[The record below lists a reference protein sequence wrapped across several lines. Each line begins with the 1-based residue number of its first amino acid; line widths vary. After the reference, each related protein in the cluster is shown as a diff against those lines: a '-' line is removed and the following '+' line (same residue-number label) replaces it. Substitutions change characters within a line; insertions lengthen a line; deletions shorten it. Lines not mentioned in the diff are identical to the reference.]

1 MSGRI
6 ILLLTKIIRQDAGTT
21 TESAAVMAFTLI
33 DPITNPFLLPFD
45 GRLSMRALSTSPVD
59 KDGAL
64 PKDELKERLQVQ
76 VEALHDLQRKLFADK
91 RFSVLLIFQ
100 ALDAAGKDS
109 TIRHV
114 MTGVNPAGVSET
126 SFGRPTSTELD
137 QDFLWRAVAALPA
150 KGKIGIFNRSYYEEV
165 LTVRVNQELLLPQ
178 RVPGVSEHPDG
189 TVEVDVQFWE
199 DRFTAIA
206 AHEQYLAR
214 QGVLVLKF
222 FLNVSREEQKQR
234 LLSRIDKARKNWKF
248 EAGDLDT
255 RDQWPAY
262 EAAYEDVFSR
272 TAKPWA
278 PWYAIPA
285 DSKPYMRL
293 KVAETIVAAMERLN
307 PSWPELDDV
316 EKAGLEA
323 ARTRLTSED

>member
-1 MSGRI
+1 
-6 ILLLTKIIRQDAGTT
+6 
-21 TESAAVMAFTLI
+21 MAFTLI
-33 DPITNPFLLPFD
+33 DSIDNGFRLPFD
-45 GRLSMRALSTSPVD
+45 GRVSMRALSTSPVD
-59 KDGAL
+59 EDSAL
-64 PKDELKERLQVQ
+64 SKDELKERLQEKVD
-76 VEALHDLQRKLFADK
+76 ALSELQRKLFADK

-126 SFGRPTSTELD
+126 SFGRPSTGELD
-137 QDFLWRAVAALPA
+137 QGFLWRTNAALPA

-165 LTVRVNQELLLPQ
+165 LTTRVNPELLVPQ
-178 RVPGVSEHPDG
+178 RVPGVTQLPNG
-189 TVEVDVQFWE
+189 QVEVDPRFWE
-199 DRFTAIA
+199 DRFKAIA

-222 FLNVSREEQKQR
+222 FLNVSRDEQKQR
-234 LLSRIDKARKNWKF
+234 LLARIDKPRKNWKF
-248 EAGDLDT
+248 EVGDLDT
-255 RDQWPAY
+255 RDRWPAY
-262 EAAYEDVFSR
+262 AAAYEDIFSS

-293 KVAETIVAAMERLN
+293 KVAETIVAALERLELG
-307 PSWPELDDV
+307 WPELS
-316 EKAGLEA
+316 EEGKAGLKS
-323 ARTRLTSED
+323 ARERLASED